1 MKKYLLFA
9 SVLFLAE
16 HSSAQKLSIAPELGV
31 QMYKVS
37 TGSADTLF
45 AGSDADYKM
54 GYRAGVNVAVDLRK
68 FSIHAGAFYSAKG
81 AKSDIYGLK
90 ATINTSHI
98 DIPVYV
104 NYTIINKKGNQLF
117 AGVGPYF
124 SYCMSGKAKVKGSV
138 LGFNIDESN
147 DLNIGS
153 DATDQIKSMDF
164 GGNANI
170 GFISSL
176 GLYARASYSMGFANI
191 SNSSTPDSELKTRG
205 FALSVGYQVKL

>member
-1 MKKYLLFA
+1 MKKYLLLA
-9 SVLFLAE
+9 TAFLIAA
-16 HSSAQKLSIAPELGV
+16 HSFAQKITIAPELGV

-45 AGSDADYKM
+45 GGADADYKM
-54 GYRAGVNVAVDLRK
+54 GFRAGVNLAVAVQK
-68 FSIHAGAFYSAKG
+68 FSIHAGVFYSAKG
-81 AKSDIYGLK
+81 AKSDFFGLK

-98 DIPVYV
+98 DVPIYV
-104 NYTIINKKGNQLF
+104 NYNILNKSGNQLF
-117 AGVGPYF
+117 VGVGPYF
-124 SYCMSGKAKVKGSV
+124 SYCMSGKVKVKGSIF
-138 LGFNIDESN
+138 GFPVDESD

-170 GFISSL
+170 GFVSAL

-191 SNSSTPDSELKTRG
+191 SNSSAANSELKTRG